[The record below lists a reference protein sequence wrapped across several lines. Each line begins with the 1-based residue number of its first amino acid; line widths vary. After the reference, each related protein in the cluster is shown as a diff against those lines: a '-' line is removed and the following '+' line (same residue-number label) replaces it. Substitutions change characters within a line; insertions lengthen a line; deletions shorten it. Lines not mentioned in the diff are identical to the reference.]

1 MTQFVKSCPYT
12 TQLGALIGKA
22 PSMISKLKN
31 SSRYGDLQSTAQALW
46 KWLQSNGIQK
56 LQEKLGLTD
65 EDIKKTMTEVGDM
78 ARENTLDLIKQRI
91 QVKRAIND
99 RFLQHH
105 MIKDIVNALA
115 SIADKNQEENIDL
128 VFPTKGIQN
137 LDDGC
142 LTVTRER
149 FNLLL
154 GVALSFL
161 SLQDADEIQKYVK
174 ELEIAFQN
182 SQEVALGFSIHVKLV
197 PTAIK
202 DQNLL
207 NDSLF
212 NITGGLSAILSTTP
226 DKAFVLHLREYITED
241 FRTVVT
247 FIKVMELIALKDQVS
262 RLNSAKEQLL
272 AFSVKWS
279 EANVTAYLQNVD
291 EKSLESAQEFMRK
304 IRSLINDI
312 KA

>member
-1 MTQFVKSCPYT
+1 LTQFVKSCPYT

-182 SQEVALGFSIHVKLV
+182 SQEVALGFSIYVKLV